1 MNKDISNND
10 INHLYSQI
18 IKMGAYGGKI
28 LGAGNS
34 GYLMI
39 NANKQNQTRIAGYLN
54 RFGFKEEKI
63 KFSDKGLEIFKKK
76 L

>member
-1 MNKDISNND
+1 
-10 INHLYSQI
+10 
-18 IKMGAYGGKI
+18 MGAYGGKI

-39 NANKQNQTRIAGYLN
+39 NSDRKYQKEIVRYLMKFGYI
-54 RFGFKEEKI
+54 EEKI
-63 KFSDKGLEIFKKK
+63 NFTQKGIEISKKK